1 MRKPFSL
8 ISILSLVIM
17 LCLSCEPQEGEMP
30 DTLKVSLIPDVKRR
44 IPATP
49 VPTFTLNC
57 GSSLRTEDN
66 PAIVLVRDGKESL
79 VSSSLSDINM
89 ADVAKISVLKGEAA
103 IEKFGEKVR
112 NGVLVITYK

>member
-1 MRKPFSL
+1 MS
-8 ISILSLVIM
+8 
-17 LCLSCEPQEGEMP
+17 G
-30 DTLKVSLIPDVKRR
+30 VKRR

-57 GSSLRTEDN
+57 GNSLRTGDN
-66 PAIVLVRDGKESL
+66 PAIIIVRDGKEFL

-103 IEKFGEKVR
+103 IERFGEKVK

>member
-1 MRKPFSL
+1 MRIPFSL
-8 ISILSLVIM
+8 ISILSIVIIV
-17 LCLSCEPQEGEMP
+17 CLSCEPQEGEVP
-30 DTLKVSLIPDVKRR
+30 DNVIGSLIPGVKRR

-57 GSSLRTEDN
+57 GNSLRTEDN
-66 PAIVLVRDGKESL
+66 PVIVIVRDGKESL
-79 VSSSLSDINM
+79 VSSSLSDVNM

-103 IEKFGEKVR
+103 IERFGEKVK

>member
-1 MRKPFSL
+1 MRIPFSL
-8 ISILSLVIM
+8 ISILSIVIM
-17 LCLSCEPQEGEMP
+17 VCLSCEPQEGEMP
-30 DTLKVSLIPDVKRR
+30 DAVNGLQVSGVKRR

-57 GSSLRTEDN
+57 GNSLRTEDN
-66 PAIVLVRDGKESL
+66 PVIVIVRDGKESL

-103 IEKFGEKVR
+103 IEKFGKQVK